1 MSAYY
6 RWIERFFEPAERLSI
21 LDIVNF
27 GTLDLRLASI
37 LWMMMERRA
46 SVLVV
51 AGPNMAGKSTLLS
64 ALLDFLRPEVSQIY
78 LDGVAEEF
86 TFLERAVPTNTYMV
100 ASEINMY
107 GFYLWGKEAR
117 KVFELLSHGY
127 ALGSTMHARTVV
139 EAVGILHFA
148 LGLPLSL
155 IVNLD
160 AVITLRMIGSWR
172 YDTEPKRLVHTV
184 GLIGPGKDGLSIEVI
199 ASRSSVG
206 SELDYVSERK
216 LYATLA
222 KRLKIKY
229 DQVAP
234 EIRLKERF
242 LADLLKNNV
251 HSRDEF
257 REAIVEFY
265 RGRPSRDG
273 YL

>member
-1 MSAYY
+1 MFALY
-6 RWIERFFEPAERLSI
+6 
-21 LDIVNF
+21 VV
-27 GTLDLRLASI
+27 
-37 LWMMMERRA
+37 
-46 SVLVV
+46 SV
-51 AGPNMAGKSTLLS
+51 
-64 ALLDFLRPEVSQIY
+64 E
-78 LDGVAEEF
+78 
-86 TFLERAVPTNTYMV
+86 
-100 ASEINMY
+100 
-107 GFYLWGKEAR
+107 
-117 KVFELLSHGY
+117 
-127 ALGSTMHARTVV
+127 

-160 AVITLRMIGSWR
+160 AVITLRMTGSWR
-172 YDTEPKRLVHTV
+172 YDTEPKRLVQTV

-199 ASRSSVG
+199 VSRSSVG